1 MTGLQP
7 TSNSAQAAAAD
18 LPNRTLRRVIWRL
31 IPFLV
36 LLYIIAFIDRVNL
49 SYAKLQMNDELKFS
63 DAVYGFGAGIFFIG
77 YVLLEI
83 PGTLLVER
91 WSARLW
97 ISRIMITW
105 GIIATLMGFM
115 RTESGFYW
123 LRFLLGL
130 AEAGF
135 YPGVIV
141 YLTHW
146 FPERQRGKAIS
157 LFMVGSPIASV
168 IAAPLSGVI
177 MEYVHW
183 FGLSGWRWVFIL
195 EGIPAI
201 LIGMVTFF
209 YLTDKPAGARWLA
222 PDEAAWLE
230 AEIQEE
236 RNRKAAVQHGNF
248 WLALKEPVVFSL
260 TAIYFAGMTGL
271 YGFTM
276 WLPTIVKKFSGLPTL
291 QVTLLS
297 AIPYAITLVL
307 MLAVGR
313 SSDRRN
319 ERIWH
324 TALPLIAAGLA
335 FVGSVATKDYVW
347 ISLAMLSLVGAGVW
361 SFIPTFWTLPSTFLT
376 GSAAAVAIGLIN
388 SFGNLGGFAGPYV
401 VGYLSN
407 KTHSTTS
414 GIAVLAAALMVGGL
428 LVFTLDRA
436 KLSAYQRR

>member
-1 MTGLQP
+1 MTSP
-7 TSNSAQAAAAD
+7 PPASNLSQTAAAD
-18 LPNRTLRRVIWRL
+18 LPGRTLHRVIWRL

-49 SYAKLQMNDELKFS
+49 SYAKLQMSDELKFN

-105 GIIATLMGFM
+105 GIIATAMGFM
-115 RTESGFYW
+115 QTVTGFYG

-135 YPGVIV
+135 YPGIIV

-168 IAAPLSGVI
+168 IAAPLSGLI
-177 MEYVHW
+177 MEYIHW

-195 EGIPAI
+195 EGIPAVI
-201 LIGMVTFF
+201 IGVITLF
-209 YLTDKPAGARWLA
+209 YLTDKPAEARWLG
-222 PDEAAWLE
+222 PDEAAWLQE
-230 AEIQEE
+230 EIQEE
-236 RNRKAAVQHGNF
+236 RSRKASVQHTNF
-248 WLALKEPVVFSL
+248 WLSLKEPAVLKL

-276 WLPTIVKKFSGLPTL
+276 WLPTIVKKFSGLPML
-291 QVTLLS
+291 QVTLLA
-297 AIPYAITLVL
+297 AIPYAVTLVI

-313 SSDRRN
+313 SSDRCN

-324 TALPLIAAGLA
+324 TALPLIVAGSA
-335 FVGSVATKDYVW
+335 FVGSVATKEYVW

-388 SFGNLGGFAGPYV
+388 SFGNLGGFAGPYI
-401 VGYLSN
+401 VGYLSD

-414 GIAVLAAALMVGGL
+414 GIAVLAAALVIGGL
-428 LVFTLDRA
+428 LAFSLDRT
-436 KLSAYQRR
+436 KVSPYQRR